1 MTVVSNTPIP
11 FRVQGTSAQPTF
23 HLDLKAV
30 VKEEIKNVESD
41 VKRAAG
47 SLLKGLLGGRKDK

>member
-1 MTVVSNTPIP
+1 
-11 FRVQGTSAQPTF
+11 
-23 HLDLKAV
+23 V